1 MKRKQL
7 EKSGLLAVQVLRKNK
22 LEQGHPFMINSV
34 SLPVDQCYLEFPDGN
49 IQIVTICHTR
59 KDFKVV
65 RELSI
70 KEQNSI
76 RKTLRLA

>member
-1 MKRKQL
+1 MKRKKL
-7 EKSGLLAVQVLRKNK
+7 EQSGLLAIQLLRKNK

-34 SLPVDQCYLEFPDGN
+34 KLPVDQCYLEFPNGN

-65 RELSI
+65 KELSAR
-70 KEQNSI
+70 EQTSI
-76 RKTLRLA
+76 RKMLRLA